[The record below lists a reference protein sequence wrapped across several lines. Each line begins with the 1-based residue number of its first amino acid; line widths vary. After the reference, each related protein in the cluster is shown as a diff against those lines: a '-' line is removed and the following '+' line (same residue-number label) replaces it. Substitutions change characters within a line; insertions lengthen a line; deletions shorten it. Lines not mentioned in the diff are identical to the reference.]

1 MFEGN
6 EGVFSALKLKN
17 NEHGIITMT
26 GHSME
31 PDIHNGDRCLVYPR
45 NQGFR
50 PRVGDIVF
58 CKIGGNYYLRKIVSV
73 KGLRVH
79 IGDNRGKTYGS
90 VSVNDIYGTFAKVI
104 K

>member
-17 NEHGIITMT
+17 NEHGIITMA

-45 NQGFR
+45 SRGFR

-79 IGDNRGKTYGS
+79 IGDNRGKTYGN
-90 VSVNDIYGTFAKVI
+90 VSVNDIYGIFAKVL